1 MEPKA
6 ANSEKE
12 ITGGEALVGGSFTFL
27 GAGATRGD
35 TLTGTD

>member
-6 ANSEKE
+6 ATSEKE
-12 ITGGEALVGGSFTFL
+12 ITGGEALAGVVFTIL
-27 GAGATRGD
+27 DEEVADGE